1 MGGDGGSI
9 PRRCEMVKEK
19 KEPEPKNKDQD
30 MVGKW
35 QHCAMSGQALIKPI
49 MSCQLG
55 RYINFTMQSQEIQLN
70 DLIFVKNTSHY

>member
-19 KEPEPKNKDQD
+19 KEPEKRNKDQD

-35 QHCAMSGQALIKPI
+35 QHCTLSGQVLVKPI
-49 MSCQLG
+49 MSCRLG
-55 RYINFTMQSQEIQLN
+55 RYGVGLYMLFAPEWGHFQT
-70 DLIFVKNTSHY
+70 KRA